1 MTTAD
6 RFNRFH
12 LGVAC
17 ASERLRFALEALE
30 SAAGADAVG
39 CGVLRVLLDD
49 LDALVEAH
57 ADIYPPRLA
66 PVLSLVDPGRG

>member
-6 RFNRFH
+6 RFNAFH
-12 LGVAC
+12 LQVGC
-17 ASERLRFALEALE
+17 AAERLRFALEALQ
-30 SAAGADAVG
+30 AAEADAVG

-66 PVLSLVDPGRG
+66 PVLSLVDPGSV

>member
-6 RFNRFH
+6 RFNDFH
-12 LGVAC
+12 LAVAC

-30 SAAGADAVG
+30 SAGADAVG